1 MKLTRAKVLELNH
14 ILATTNF
21 DMPLS
26 ARFRYTVS
34 QNVKITKGELDAINE
49 AFHAPEEINVYNQK
63 RQGIISG
70 AGISTDEEYNALESE
85 PRAALDA
92 SLKLLDTEYAEL
104 LEEVAEL
111 DKERTEFI
119 KEEVD
124 LDLKT
129 INVDDMPNIA
139 EDNQYPHWQIWAILE
154 EIVTDA

>member
-26 ARFRYTVS
+26 ARFRYTLS
-34 QNVKITKGELDAINE
+34 QNVKATKAEIDAINE
-49 AFHAPEEINVYNQK
+49 AFQSPEEINVYNQK
-63 RQGIISG
+63 RQAIIAT
-70 AGISTDEEYNALESE
+70 AGITTDEQYNELEAE
-85 PRAALDA
+85 PRAALDNQ
-92 SLKLLDTEYAEL
+92 LKALDDEYTEL
-104 LEEVAEL
+104 LEEVREL
-111 DKERTEFI
+111 DTERAEFI

-154 EIVTDA
+154 EIVTDG

>member
-49 AFHAPEEINVYNQK
+49 AFQAPEEINVYNQK